1 MSTHIHRLALAIKL
15 TLQAVAAPCALC
27 GATVP
32 ARIGPQ
38 LFLAASFDPV
48 CDTCCGIYAPELD
61 MMLNWWWSR
70 VNSVPLDDGGDPFD
84 AADAPPP
91 DDPDWEPLPPR
102 VSAA

>member
-1 MSTHIHRLALAIKL
+1 MTTHIHRLALAIKL
-15 TLQAVAAPCALC
+15 TPQAVAAPCALC

-48 CDTCCGIYAPELD
+48 CDTCGGIFAPELSS
-61 MMLNWWWSR
+61 MLDSWWRR
-70 VNSVPLDDGGDPFD
+70 VNSIPLDDGGDPFD
-84 AADAPPP
+84 AADAPP
-91 DDPDWEPLPPR
+91 DDPDWERPPPR